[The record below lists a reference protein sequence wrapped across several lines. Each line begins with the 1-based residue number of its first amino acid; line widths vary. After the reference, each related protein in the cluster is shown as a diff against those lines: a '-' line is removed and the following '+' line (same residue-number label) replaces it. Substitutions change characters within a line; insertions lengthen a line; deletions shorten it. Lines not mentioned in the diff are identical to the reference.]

1 MNHSTCRRALV
12 SDQVTA
18 ATRGHIGACPACTA
32 FASALDT
39 VVMTAPTL
47 APPAPPQGTL
57 ERVLEGVAIASSSL
71 PAANPVRRPWRRLP
85 VPRFGPL
92 AAAAAVAVA
101 VAVIGG
107 TVSHVWQRSV
117 APRESNANPTR
128 IVTTT
133 LGAAPTGIAFTPGA
147 AWIYSKDDSL
157 VLRVDTATHR
167 VTQTLPV
174 GQTPVGIT
182 AAEGFLWIPSL
193 DDSHYLRVDPRS
205 GRVVAQGDQHGGAKG
220 PAMVTAGSVWLYVA
234 ESLLRI
240 DEQTGRVLAT
250 IPMPNRITSGVFGA
264 DSLWMGGYWDV
275 ARVDPRTAS
284 VTAVIPI
291 ATPAPNDLGESSAFG
306 FADNALPAGAGLGSV
321 WVVDRPEQTLSRI
334 DPATNKVTVKIKLPH
349 AQPSVAIGTDAI
361 WVADSS
367 KTIERIDP
375 VTYRVTN
382 TITVNSSSDAIAFQD
397 GSLWLLNTGLHT
409 VTRVQ
414 P

>member
-12 SDQVTA
+12 SDQLTA
-18 ATRGHIGACPACTA
+18 ATRSHIEACPACTA

-39 VVMTAPTL
+39 VVTMAPTL
-47 APPAPPQGTL
+47 APAAPAQGTL
-57 ERVLEGVAIASSSL
+57 ERVLESVATASSSL
-71 PAANPVRRPWRRLP
+71 ATTKPARRPWRRLR

-92 AAAAAVAVA
+92 AVAAAVAVA

-117 APRESNANPTR
+117 APRESNANPPR

-133 LGAAPTGIAFTPGA
+133 LGVAPTGIAFTQGA
-147 AWIYSKDDSL
+147 AWIYSTSDSV
-157 VLRVDTATHR
+157 VLRVDTTTHR
-167 VTQTLPV
+167 VTQTIPAGL
-174 GQTPVGIT
+174 TPTGIS
-182 AAEGFLWIPSL
+182 AAEGFLWVTSIS
-193 DDSHYLRVDPRS
+193 DNHYLRVDPRTGS
-205 GRVVAQGDQHGGAKG
+205 VAQRDQHGGAKG

-250 IPMPNRITSGVFGA
+250 IPMPSRITSGVFGA

-275 ARVDPRTAS
+275 ARVDPRTGTVS
-284 VTAVIPI
+284 AVIPI
-291 ATPAPNDLGESSAFG
+291 ATPAPNVLGEDSAFG
-306 FADNALPAGAGLGSV
+306 FADNALPAGAGFGSV

-334 DPATNKVTVKIKLPH
+334 DPATNKVIVKIKLPH
-349 AQPSVAIGTDAI
+349 ARPIVAIGTDAI
-361 WVADSS
+361 WVADST

-409 VTRVQ
+409 LTRVQ
-414 P
+414 T